1 MNRMVLDTSLPQ
13 DRVVRV
19 VNVHRQATAQQVLK
33 HFENAHPL
41 SASRGRNSKTKNY
54 NIAYLYFETRENRMI
69 AEQLNGST
77 LLGRVLTVAPA
88 KSGFFCACHPFAMNG
103 SVTNDLPVVN
113 GQIVA
118 EGEDVSDTAS
128 APSSSLVSSPDVSNT
143 EKFPPLEGDNGKQ
156 GTLAPLLMATST
168 FYTHLNGLT
177 CELDT
182 SQDMLTRFRSPS
194 HHREVTRH
202 THQVRQQSHE
212 AHWQFS
218 QHPNQDRRHSLEVFS
233 G

>member
-33 HFENAHPL
+33 HFETAHPL

-54 NIAYLYFETRENRMI
+54 NIAYLYFETREHRMI

-77 LLGRVLTVAPA
+77 HLGRILTVAPA
-88 KSGFFCACHPFAMNG
+88 KSGFFCECHPFVVNE

-128 APSSSLVSSPDVSNT
+128 APPSSSVSSPDVSNT
-143 EKFPPLEGDNGKQ
+143 RKFPPLEGDKGKQ
-156 GTLAPLLMATST
+156 GTLPLSLMATSI
-168 FYTHLNGLT
+168 FSPISMASHANSTHLRT
-177 CELDT
+177 C
-182 SQDMLTRFRSPS
+182 
-194 HHREVTRH
+194 
-202 THQVRQQSHE
+202 
-212 AHWQFS
+212 
-218 QHPNQDRRHSLEVFS
+218 
-233 G
+233 